1 MLFLVSWMAGCTSSH
16 PRHTKNNIPYNLARR
31 ICMIIENQ
39 DIRKQRLQD
48 LKQILLKEQY
58 PTEMIDYGVNKV
70 LTETTEELRRVKEKA
85 TEDNLLFLVTTYNPN
100 NSQVFQLVKKT
111 LPMLNQNSS
120 LKSMIIAQ
128 GNYSFSP
135 EVVQC

>member
-1 MLFLVSWMAGCTSSH
+1 
-16 PRHTKNNIPYNLARR
+16 
-31 ICMIIENQ
+31 MIIENQ

-48 LKQILLKEQY
+48 LKQILLKEHY
-58 PTEMIDYGVNKV
+58 PTEMIDYGVTKV

-85 TEDNLLFLVTTYNPN
+85 TEDNLLCLVTTYNPN

-120 LKSMIIAQ
+120 LKSMVIAQ